1 MKKKIL
7 IKSMTFEHGLNYVM
21 DALMEIGVRDMDINK
36 LAVTAEI
43 SDNITDEIIKAAIE
57 EAGYD
62 VVKMETA
69 DLKYTK
75 GSSIIQKYDE
85 KLAV

>member
-7 IKSMTFEHGLNYVM
+7 VKSMTFEHSLKSVV
-21 DALMEIGVRDMDINK
+21 DALMEIRVRDVNINR

-43 SDNITDEIIKAAIE
+43 SENITDEIIKAAIE

-62 VVKMETA
+62 VVKIETIKA
-69 DLKYTK
+69 I
-75 GSSIIQKYDE
+75 GYDVVKIE
-85 KLAV
+85 KVA